1 MGKGLEYLFMHMI
14 DLANATFKIINNST
28 TYGKTYSLTGAETL
42 TYREMVERI
51 FISLNQK
58 TIIINIPEFL
68 FKTLLKILKI
78 IPKYRYLSTGMV
90 DRINQDLCFD
100 IKEAKKDFEY
110 SLLSFIPN
118 KEIANV

>member
-1 MGKGLEYLFMHMI
+1 MI